1 MGLRFFRKGWLID
14 MNIFEAFAA
23 MDRGEKV
30 VRKLKRGIS
39 VSPPIYYKDGSRIF
53 VECEGFAL
61 AGPVNDLKDIN
72 EDNHVW
78 EVYKEPKLNQGKTPC
93 VKEKPYMTLQE
104 AIHAMK
110 RGCHVKPAGDARVI
124 FFMKN
129 KVIRWVREENFAVY
143 SLSFADG
150 TTERVKDR
158 LMFSYNEWEIY
169 WDPTLGGVPAE
180 ALPCKNDDE
189 TAYDK
194 AVRNNHMLQI
204 EIRALTSERDHYA
217 AHAQNANKW
226 MGKFDELKKEYE
238 ELKGVVEKYKTY
250 PWAKRIEE
258 LEAENEKLLI
268 RTNEIPPKYISIGAG
283 IMTIS
288 DYIDCLREQLDEL
301 RRNAKQAAE
310 ILTRTFDRC

>member
-1 MGLRFFRKGWLID
+1 

-124 FFMKN
+124 FFMKK

-143 SLSFADG
+143 SLSAADG

-158 LMFSYNEWEIY
+158 SMFSYNEWEIY

-180 ALPCKNDDE
+180 ALPCENDNE
-189 TAYDK
+189 TAHDK
-194 AVRNNHMLQI
+194 AVRDNNILHLEASQL
-204 EIRALTSERDHYA
+204 EVRVLTAQRDHYA
-217 AHAQNANKW
+217 GHAQNANKW
-226 MGKFDELKKEYE
+226 MGKFDGLKKENE
-238 ELKGVVEKYKTY
+238 ELQRKVKILTSQRDYH
-250 PWAKRIEE
+250 IEIANKHAE
-258 LEAENEKLLI
+258 EIGNLRAENEKLLI
-268 RTNEIPPKYISIGAG
+268 RTNELPPKYISMGTG

-288 DYIDCLREQLDEL
+288 DYVDCLREQLEKL

-310 ILTRTFDRC
+310 ILKCDL